1 MKTTWKRALAATAT
15 TILIAAACGCSGQ
28 MTSDSEAQLAPSFVA
43 LIKEQLAQGGLS
55 DFETE
60 VLTRARERGTISQ
73 ADYEAAHH
81 RYKECMAQSG
91 ITAVERRF
99 PNGVI
104 RSTPGSPTEE
114 FTVERLADIDYSCAV
129 GTLVVID
136 ELYVVQQ
143 GNPDLI
149 RDLEAA
155 GVACLVR
162 EGLAPESFGREDFAA
177 AFGPGKTDF
186 SNLPFDVRDERA
198 QMCLFV
204 AHQTMTFTD

>member
-1 MKTTWKRALAATAT
+1 MKTTWERAVTTAVAA
-15 TILIAAACGCSGQ
+15 ILIAATSGCSDQ
-28 MTSDSEAQLAPSFVA
+28 LASDSDTKLAATFAA
-43 LIKEQLAQGGLS
+43 LIEEQLANSELS

-73 ADYEAAHH
+73 ADYETAHE

-91 ITAVERRF
+91 VTADERRF

-104 RSTPGSPTEE
+104 HSTPGSPNAE
-114 FTVERLADIDYSCAV
+114 FTVERLADIDFGCAV
-129 GTLVVID
+129 GTLAVID

-155 GVACLVR
+155 GAACLVR
-162 EGLAPESFGREDFAA
+162 EGLAPAGFGREDFAA

-186 SNLPFDVRDERA
+186 SGLPFDVRDERA

-204 AHQTMTFTD
+204 AHQTMTFAD